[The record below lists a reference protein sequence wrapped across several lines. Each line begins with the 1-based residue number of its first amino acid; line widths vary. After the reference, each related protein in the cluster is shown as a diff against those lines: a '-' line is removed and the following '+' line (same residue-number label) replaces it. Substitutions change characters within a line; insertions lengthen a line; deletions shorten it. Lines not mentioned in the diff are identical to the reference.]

1 MASKNKVMAYLL
13 GKYVDFLTQR
23 VTFYKSRTSLYA
35 DFEVEHLKDI
45 DDAANRKIELRIA
58 KNARLYATADY
69 EASDKKEVFEGTSK
83 LEIAAYQKKLRMRY
97 RIEREKARRA
107 IAKLAEEDKSG
118 EQIKLIDQNLAS
130 FEASLAEELEAY
142 KAKRHIA
149 FEKSLERDLSKAKP
163 TAQELEALKSRLTAD
178 NETYTAA
185 VNAKREAKR
194 AKFVRSNKARIA
206 KLEGK
211 LNNFQAKLKV
221 QLERI
226 QQDSYALPEGVIL
239 RAENLCM
246 FFGGVKAVN
255 DLTFDVKQGEI
266 FGLIGP
272 NGAGKTTVFNCITQF
287 NKPTSGHLYLR
298 NRLDEVVNLNKLA
311 VHNVILQGIV
321 RTFQNLEVVKE
332 VSVLDNLLIA
342 AHRQYQSN
350 FFIHMLHLPILR
362 LEEKVIRARADK
374 ILAFMGLSLYRDWY
388 AWGLPY
394 GVLKKIEIARTLMA
408 DPHLIILDEPA
419 AGLNDSET
427 VELANL
433 IRRIR
438 DEYKCTI
445 LLVEHD
451 MGLVMD
457 VCDNILAISFGKKLA
472 QGSAKEIQSNKDV
485 QAAYLGAPEEVER

>member
-1 MASKNKVMAYLL
+1 MASKNKLMGYLS
-13 GKYVDFLTQR
+13 GKYVDFLTQK
-23 VTFYKSRTSLYA
+23 VTFYKSRISLYSDYETERIKELNEA
-35 DFEVEHLKDI
+35 SE
-45 DDAANRKIELRIA
+45 RKIAYRTA
-58 KNARLYATADY
+58 KNARTLSLANYDAT
-69 EASDKKEVFEGTSK
+69 DKQAVFNETSK
-83 LEIAAYQKKLRMRY
+83 LEIANYQKKLRMTY
-97 RIEREKARRA
+97 RVEREKTRRQ
-107 IAKLAEEDKSG
+107 IANLVAKGQNEAEIQKLNDKLAEFEKELNTRLELFKTNRQKAFEEALAKDSNQPKLSDEEVSAIKATL
-118 EQIKLIDQNLAS
+118 EQDN
-130 FEASLAEELEAY
+130 EAY
-142 KAKRHIA
+142 ALLINEKRNLKTETFI
-149 FEKSLERDLSKAKP
+149 KKNKERIS
-163 TAQELEALKSRLTAD
+163 
-178 NETYTAA
+178 
-185 VNAKREAKR
+185 
-194 AKFVRSNKARIA
+194 KFVTKLGTYQLKLDIA
-206 KLEGK
+206 LEKLH
-211 LNNFQAKLKV
+211 QT
-221 QLERI
+221 
-226 QQDSYALPEGVIL
+226 SYELPEDVIL

-255 DLTFDVKQGEI
+255 DLSFDVKKGEI

-287 NKPTSGHLYLR
+287 NKPTSGHLYFR
-298 NRLDEVVNLNKLA
+298 NRLNEIVNLNKLV
-311 VHNVILQGIV
+311 VHNVIIQGIV

-350 FFIHMLHLPILR
+350 FFEHMLHLPILR
-362 LEEKVIRARADK
+362 LEEKVIRARAEK
-374 ILAFMGLSLYRDWY
+374 VLAFMGLLPYRDWLV
-388 AWGLPY
+388 WGLPY

-438 DEYKCTI
+438 DEYQTTI

-472 QGSAKEIQSNKDV
+472 IGNAKEIQSNKDV
-485 QAAYLGAPEEVER
+485 QAAYLGAPEEESK